1 MNYNLSKKV
10 AAILNIAGLKSWLI
24 KAYAKEHISIGL
36 TSISKVY
43 LEYVNTELENK
54 STGTESDSQ
63 SSTSTNQS
71 DFFNRLF
78 KVYNKKND
86 PILPV
91 SHEVEGNL
99 RVSQLKTEIEAYSIF
114 IRDPPL

>member
-10 AAILNIAGLKSWLI
+10 AAILNIAGLKSWLS
-24 KAYAKEHISIGL
+24 KSYAKENISIGL

-43 LEYVNTELENK
+43 FEYVNTELENK

-78 KVYNKKND
+78 KVYNKKI
-86 PILPV
+86 ILFY
-91 SHEVEGNL
+91 L
-99 RVSQLKTEIEAYSIF
+99 
-114 IRDPPL
+114 